1 MPGSD
6 ASTVQLYRSLRA
18 GRESAAEQ
26 IYLRFQERLI
36 RLARSRLSP
45 ALARRIDPEDV
56 VQSAYRS
63 FFVASREDRF
73 QINESGQLWSL
84 LVTLTLRK
92 VARTAA
98 VHTASRRSVQV
109 EVDLSDFGA
118 IAQEPDRQHDAEH
131 AVALADEVCR
141 LLRSL
146 SPRDRRIVELYLQGE
161 SKAAIAA
168 ELHLSERSVRRVLR
182 QVRQSAEL
190 RNQELARQPARSS
203 VRARKARIADA
214 DLQLPTS
221 DDQLSDV
228 ELLAVATP
236 EETERHWRKAVEQGL
251 TVFPFSDLRLL
262 RMIGRGGVG
271 KVFEAQHLSS
281 GRTVA
286 VKFLHRRF
294 QNDAGA
300 VHRLLNEA
308 DTIRK
313 LKHQGVVRWLGI
325 GRTRGG
331 VIFLVLDFVAGQSL
345 DQIAEP
351 LQVSEVV
358 SIGHSLAQTLRYI
371 HQRGVIHCDLKPSNV
386 IVRADGA
393 PVLADFGLARSV
405 VSHDAD
411 LHEIAGTAPW
421 MAPEQIDAHFGP
433 LTAQTDVYGFG
444 ALMYSLLCGR
454 PPYDGA
460 RAADIFAKIIGGHS
474 YASIQS
480 LNPQVPDGL
489 QQLIVDCLNREAQ
502 RRSASFADVAERLE
516 KLASD

>member
-45 ALARRIDPEDV
+45 ALARRIDPDDV

-63 FFVASREDRF
+63 FFVASRQDRF
-73 QINESGQLWSL
+73 EINESGQLWSL
-84 LVTLTLRK
+84 LVTLTMRK
-92 VARTAA
+92 VARTAS
-98 VHTASRRSVQV
+98 VHTAARRSVRV

-118 IAQEPDRQHDAEH
+118 ITQVPDRKPDAEH

-168 ELHLSERSVRRVLR
+168 ELHLSERTVRRVLR
-182 QVRQSAEL
+182 QVRQSAER
-190 RNQELARQPARSS
+190 RNQEFGEQGARLSMRSTES
-203 VRARKARIADA
+203 EIDNA
-214 DLQLPTS
+214 DLLSSTS
-221 DDQLSDV
+221 DD
-228 ELLAVATP
+228 ERTAVAAQ
-236 EETERHWRKAVEQGL
+236 EETEHHWRKAVAPGL
-251 TVFPFSDLRLL
+251 EVFPFSDLRLL

-271 KVFEAQHLSS
+271 KVFEAQHVSS

-294 QNDAGA
+294 QKDAEA

-331 VIFLVLDFVAGQSL
+331 VIFLVMDFVAGQSL
-345 DQIAEP
+345 DQITKP
-351 LQVSEVV
+351 LQISEVV
-358 SIGHSLAQTLRYI
+358 SIGHCLAQTLGYI
-371 HQRGVIHCDLKPSNV
+371 HQQGVIHCDLKPSNV
-386 IVRADGA
+386 IIRADGT
-393 PVLADFGLARSV
+393 PVLADFGLARPV
-405 VSHDAD
+405 VSHVAD
-411 LHEIAGTAPW
+411 LRGIAGTAPW
-421 MAPEQIDAHFGP
+421 MAPEQIDAHYGP

-460 RAADIFAKIIGGHS
+460 HSADIFAKIIGGDR
-474 YASIQS
+474 YPSIQS
-480 LNPQVPDGL
+480 LIAEVPDGL
-489 QQLIVDCLNREAQ
+489 QRLIADCLNREAQ
-502 RRSASFADVAERLE
+502 SRPTSIEDVNKRLQE
-516 KLASD
+516 LTSD